1 MGFFGANTFQA
12 WALTT
17 SLSIKTGKITSSA
30 VLDKDENLLWSGL
43 QWHQSCHNNE
53 MTPLPNLRAATVV
66 NQEKVWF
73 VLGWNFSGAN
83 KENEKKNRTFHI
95 CASSKCQ
102 D

>member
-83 KENEKKNRTFHI
+83 KENEKK
-95 CASSKCQ
+95 KQ
-102 D
+102 DFSHLC

>member
-53 MTPLPNLRAATVV
+53 MTPLLNLRAATVV
-66 NQEKVWF
+66 NQVKVWV
-73 VLGWNFSGAN
+73 VLGRNFSGAN
-83 KENEKKNRTFHI
+83 KENEKK
-95 CASSKCQ
+95 Q
-102 D
+102 DFSDLC